1 MDRLR
6 AVLREPALLVDLAET
21 ILVVAVA
28 YGWAL
33 SRDQQGYI
41 VAAIIAVA
49 AVVKG
54 FSTHPFPV
62 TVFPDA
68 TRAIL
73 VVAASVFGA
82 ALTADQ
88 IAVTATLV
96 GTIVTLIARAQITPG
111 ASPVVA
117 PTGAGAGP
125 VTGEGGYASLLTI
138 IGVVLLVLGVLGLI
152 LIAAHN
158 ALLPLVWCI
167 ILAIAGVA
175 CIVFDRRSVV

>member
-1 MDRLR
+1 MNRLK
-6 AVLREPALLVDLAET
+6 AILREPALLVDLAET

-28 YGWAL
+28 YGWDL

-49 AVVKG
+49 AVVKA

-73 VVAASVFGA
+73 VVAVSVFGA
-82 ALTADQ
+82 ALSADQ
-88 IAVTATLV
+88 IAVTATLI

-111 ASPVVA
+111 ASPVEA
-117 PTGAGAGP
+117 PAGAGAGP
-125 VTGEGGYASLLTI
+125 VAGEAGYASLLTI
-138 IGVVLLVLGVLGLI
+138 VGVVLLVLGLLGLV

-167 ILAIAGVA
+167 ILAIVGAV
-175 CIVFDRRSVV
+175 CIVWDRRTV

>member
-6 AVLREPALLVDLAET
+6 ALQRDPALLVDLAET
-21 ILVVAVA
+21 LLVVAVA

-33 SRDQQGYI
+33 TRDQQGYI

-49 AVVKG
+49 AVIKG

-62 TVFPDA
+62 TVLPDA

-73 VVAASVFGA
+73 VVAVTVCGA

-96 GTIVTLIARAQITPG
+96 GTVFTLIARAQITPG
-111 ASPVVA
+111 SSPIVA

-125 VTGEGGYASLLTI
+125 VTGEGGYANLAMV
-138 IGVVLLVLGVLGLI
+138 GVVLLVLGVLGLI
-152 LIAAHN
+152 LIAAHS

-167 ILAIAGVA
+167 ILAVVGAVL
-175 CIVFDRRSVV
+175 IVWDRRGV